1 MQTRPQIQLVILPVV
16 ALTNALSNYQSVMT
30 KRTSLVGGKV
40 VSDSQELSLSDL
52 PTGSPFMAELLARYR
67 IVVLNIYIRLTV
79 LREPTQDM

>member
-1 MQTRPQIQLVILPVV
+1 M
-16 ALTNALSNYQSVMT
+16 M

-40 VSDSQELSLSDL
+40 VSGSQELSLSDL

-67 IVVLNIYIRLTV
+67 IVALNIYIRLTV